1 MRASFAAARADCS
14 GCRRGS
20 VAQQRRASPAFR
32 GTLAEWR
39 RLGSGEPY
47 CRHFDTN
54 TVTTISGEVV
64 KVGRVKPLKEMGP
77 GIHLELKTEGEPNVD
92 VHLGPAWFIENQDT
106 KILAGD
112 RIQVKG
118 SRTKIEGKPVLIA
131 SELRKNEDV
140 LTLRDADGRPVW
152 AGWRRSYG
160 R

>member
-1 MRASFAAARADCS
+1 
-14 GCRRGS
+14 
-20 VAQQRRASPAFR
+20 
-32 GTLAEWR
+32 
-39 RLGSGEPY
+39 
-47 CRHFDTN
+47 
-54 TVTTISGEVV
+54 
-64 KVGRVKPLKEMGP
+64 MGP